1 MCDSSIVHNQLL
13 IDLLDSSEVMMLAL
27 TKELNLH
34 GVIQP
39 GDVWGNTRLANT
51 YVFKYN
57 SFYSS
62 D

>member
-1 MCDSSIVHNQLL
+1 MHNQLL

-39 GDVWGNTRLANT
+39 GDVWGNTRLSNT